1 MMRFET
7 KFKVYRFT
15 QTTEYD
21 TIQDNVTIKFW
32 KCKGRGAHR
41 RAGALAS
48 LRLHKVAAIRVGRVT
63 GLTVGIGG
71 GLSVGV
77 GGRLLA
83 VGIWG
88 GLTVGIGGRL
98 LAVGIGGG
106 VGVWSHLAHGGAT
119 GHNDNLLLRLRAS
132 HADPSEDAAEE
143 GQGNVD
149 GWIQP
154 SATSHDAD
162 GNHVEDPQDKK
173 CHKAADEAVDGL
185 LVGRVV
191 VVVVAVGI
199 GTGRRDLVGHVATAR
214 RTGGKRGGVVD

>member
-32 KCKGRGAHR
+32 KCKGRGTQR

-71 GLSVGV
+71 G
-77 GGRLLA
+77 
-83 VGIWG
+83 VGI
-88 GLTVGIGGRL
+88 
-98 LAVGIGGG
+98 
-106 VGVWSHLAHGGAT
+106 WSHLAHGGAI

-132 HADPSEDAAEE
+132 HAGPSSEAAEE
-143 GQGNVD
+143 GQSNVD
-149 GWIQP
+149 GRIQP

-162 GNHVEDPQDKK
+162 GNHVGDPHDEK
-173 CHKAADEAVDGL
+173 CHKAADEA
-185 LVGRVV
+185 GRYGSVV
-191 VVVVAVGI
+191 VVVGVAIRIATVRI
-199 GTGRRDLVGHVATAR
+199 YLVGHVAR
-214 RTGGKRGGVVD
+214 RTGERRGGVVD

>member
-1 MMRFET
+1 MLQLSFGNE
-7 KFKVYRFT
+7 
-15 QTTEYD
+15 
-21 TIQDNVTIKFW
+21 
-32 KCKGRGAHR
+32 RGAHR

-63 GLTVGIGG
+63 GLTVGSGGGLTVGIGG
-71 GLSVGV
+71 GLSVGIW
-77 GGRLLA
+77 GGLT

-106 VGVWSHLAHGGAT
+106 VGIWSHLAHGGAT

-173 CHKAADEAVDGL
+173 CHEAADEAVDGL

-191 VVVVAVGI
+191 VVAVAIGI
-199 GTGRRDLVGHVATAR
+199 GTGRRY
-214 RTGGKRGGVVD
+214 